1 MGDLALSGTVVSSRQ
16 SLDDVPRIFRRAF
29 HRDHPR
35 DLLADGRIQKAL
47 KEPGSETCR
56 YDFLENRR
64 GVGQKFVI
72 VAHVALLTGAC
83 GSGAC
88 GSSAGTH
95 IESGKREQCLDNRD
109 LFRTADE
116 LRVGHVDAVDLARYE
131 TINQLVGN
139 LGNRV
144 KTRLV
149 IELRVS
155 LFNGDTS
162 ITKG

>member
-72 VAHVALLTGAC
+72 VTHLALLTGAC
-83 GSGAC
+83 GSG
-88 GSSAGTH
+88 AGTH
-95 IESGKREQCLDNRD
+95 IESGKREQSLNNRD
-109 LFRTADE
+109 LFGTANE

-155 LFNGDTS
+155 LFNGNTS
-162 ITKG
+162 VTKG